1 MLHKPLLALTL
12 LAVSPAARAAD
23 ARLQASDTLPPPT
36 RQQLPSTRP
45 DTLGDT
51 SRPVPLPPADTSRQ
65 NLRDSITFLGVGDIM
80 LGTDF
85 PSPRY
90 LPPDDGAHLLK
101 PVTAFIE
108 EADVAFGN
116 LEGTFLS
123 GDHPGKKCRDTLVCY
138 AFKMPERYVQHLK
151 EAGFDILSVA
161 NNHINDFGEKGACNT
176 VDILRQAGIH
186 HAGLTSCPT
195 AVFRLDDLTI
205 GFTAFAPNTGT
216 MNFNDHARAARI
228 VQALDTSC
236 DIVVVSFHGGA
247 EGATMTRVTREDEH
261 FVGEN
266 RGNPYRFA
274 RAAIDAGADIVFGH
288 GPHVT
293 RAIDLYRD
301 RLICYSL
308 GNFATYGRFN
318 LSGISGIAPMV
329 RVTVNRR
336 GEFRSALIR
345 SIHQPGEGGPMPDTR
360 QRALR
365 EIVRLTRSDIPEA
378 PLDILPDG
386 TVRKRK
392 TAPAIRKGN
401 AGAVRKSTAARGH

>member
-1 MLHKPLLALTL
+1 MLHRTLPWLTL
-12 LAVSPAARAAD
+12 LAAATAFRAAAAPQPARDTLPSPVLRPVPAAR
-23 ARLQASDTLPPPT
+23 
-36 RQQLPSTRP
+36 P
-45 DTLGDT
+45 DTAGDT
-51 SRPVPLPPADTSRQ
+51 SRSVPPPAADTTRQ
-65 NLRDSITFLGVGDIM
+65 PLRDSITVLGVGDIM

-85 PSPRY
+85 PSARY

-101 PVTAFIE
+101 PVTAFIQ

-138 AFKMPERYVQHLK
+138 AFKMPEHYVGHLQ
-151 EAGFDILSVA
+151 EAGFDVLSVA
-161 NNHINDFGEKGACNT
+161 NNHINDFGEKGSRNT
-176 VDILRQAGIH
+176 AEVLRRAGLH
-186 HAGLTSCPT
+186 HAGLTACPT
-195 AVFRLDDLTI
+195 AVFRVHDLTI

-216 MNFNDHARAARI
+216 LPFNDHAAAARI
-228 VQALDTSC
+228 VRGLDSVC

-247 EGATMTRVTREDEH
+247 EGATMTRVTRQDEH

-274 RAAIDAGADIVFGH
+274 RAVIDAGADIVFGH

-318 LSGISGIAPMV
+318 LAGISGVAPMV
-329 RVTVNRR
+329 RVAVNRR
-336 GEFRSALIR
+336 GEFKSALIR
-345 SIHQPGEGGPMPDTR
+345 SIHQPGEGGPVPDAQ

-365 EIVRLTRSDIPEA
+365 EITRLTRSDIPET
-378 PLDILPDG
+378 PLEISPDG
-386 TVRKRK
+386 LVRKRSV
-392 TAPAIRKGN
+392 APSPGN
-401 AGAVRKSTAARGH
+401 DTSRQAMRPGASGRR

>member
-1 MLHKPLLALTL
+1 MLHKTLLALTL
-12 LAVSPAARAAD
+12 LAATPPLHAAD
-23 ARLQASDTLPPPT
+23 APLQARDTLPPPGRRT
-36 RQQLPSTRP
+36 LPGTRP
-45 DTLGDT
+45 DTLGDM
-51 SRPVPLPPADTSRQ
+51 SRPVPPQPADTSRQ
-65 NLRDSITFLGVGDIM
+65 PLRDSITILGVGDIM

-116 LEGTFLS
+116 LEGTLLS
-123 GDHPGKKCRDTLVCY
+123 GNHPGKKCRDTLVCY
-138 AFKMPERYVQHLK
+138 AFKMPEHYVRYLK
-151 EAGFDILSVA
+151 AAGFDVLSIA
-161 NNHINDFGEKGACNT
+161 NNHINDFGEKGARNT
-176 VDILRQAGIH
+176 VEILRQAGIH

-195 AVFRLDDLTI
+195 AVFRHGDLTI

-228 VQALDTSC
+228 VQALDSTC

-247 EGATMTRVTREDEH
+247 EGATKNRVTREDEL

-274 RAAIDAGADIVFGH
+274 RAVIDAGADIVFGH

-318 LSGISGIAPMV
+318 LSGISGVAPMV
-329 RVTVNRR
+329 RVTVNRK
-336 GEFRSALIR
+336 GAFRSALIH
-345 SIHQPGEGGPMPDTR
+345 SIHQPGEGGPVPDDR
-360 QRALR
+360 QRALK

-378 PLDILPDG
+378 PLDISADG
-386 TVRKRK
+386 VVRKRQ
-392 TAPAIRKGN
+392 PADGSGKVA
-401 AGAVRKSTAARGH
+401 AGPMQKSTTDRRQ